1 MKRLIAT
8 TMFLTGFVATAAR
21 AQEPAAPTP
30 ALAATPLSTPGGY
43 PDEYILRPLT
53 LNAGMAEVYVPVRIN
68 FSSGAVA
75 EPITIG
81 PEVGYG
87 VDDKLELRLVHDRG
101 LCFNS
106 CDKVYNDVGV
116 MARYFLQHQGPMDV
130 AAQGGL
136 IFKSLDPGKLALR
149 VGAIFKYLSAPVAV
163 YVSPTVDVGMTKRS
177 SGNKEYVN
185 VPVKAVFQSDRQ
197 LAPFFLTGIYG
208 SVDGFGDTYGIPL
221 GVGANFVVQH
231 GFDVGGAFQF
241 PRIAA
246 GTGGGIDWRELI
258 VYAAWRNR

>member
-8 TMFLTGFVATAAR
+8 TMFLTGFVATVAQ

-30 ALAATPLSTPGGY
+30 ALAATPLSAPGSY
-43 PDEYILRPLT
+43 PDEYIQRPLT
-53 LNAGMAEVYVPVRIN
+53 LNAGMAEVYVPVTIN
-68 FSSGAVA
+68 LSSGSVTK
-75 EPITIG
+75 PIMIG
-81 PEVGYG
+81 PEIGYG
-87 VDDKLELRLVHDRG
+87 VDDKLELRLVHDHG
-101 LCFNS
+101 FCFNS
-106 CDKVYNDVGV
+106 CDKVYNDVGA
-116 MARYFLQHQGPMDV
+116 MARYFLQHEGQMDV
-130 AAQGGL
+130 AVQGGL
-136 IFKSLDPGKLALR
+136 IFKSLDPAALALR

-163 YVSPTVDVGMTKRS
+163 YISPTVDFGMTKRS
-177 SGNKEYVN
+177 SGNKEFIN
-185 VPVKAVFQSDRQ
+185 VPVKVVFQSDRQ

-241 PRIAA
+241 PRIAG
-246 GTGGGIDWRELI
+246 GTGGGIDARELI